1 MSITL
6 SAEEA
11 FKERVSKAEYQFVEK
26 EIRDHICHGTCWCW
40 ALSGI
45 NAIIRTHLLK
55 IKWNL
60 QEEPSYEWKKH
71 IWIDGLDLHDFF
83 TDIEALD
90 VKDRLNKFL
99 SDTDIKKRYHAIF
112 SDFFDSAMDFEKDE
126 KEGKTWRNDDEEK
139 VQQWERDKYACDEDP
154 EEDGDLPDIPSKEDF
169 YRMTHKGA
177 DDLTDEEIDELL
189 SDDDEDDTIDDILNK
204 NKEGK

>member
-11 FKERVSKAEYQFVEK
+11 FKERVSKSEYQFVEK

-83 TDIEALD
+83 ADIEALD
-90 VKDRLNKFL
+90 VKNRLNKFL
-99 SDTDIKKRYHAIF
+99 SDADIKKRYYAVF

-126 KEGKTWRNDDEEK
+126 KDGKTWRNDDEE
-139 VQQWERDKYACDEDP
+139 Q

-169 YRMTHKGA
+169 YRMAHQGA

-189 SDDDEDDTIDDILNK
+189 MDDDEDETIDDILNK